1 MRPETF
7 KLKLGLMNYSPE
19 EIEVITIVCKKIASI
34 MDKLNESDARTLAA
48 FIDPTLDRYVLGGW
62 DKRDI
67 IQEAIEDSVKEN
79 TDKSYWMDNMYDIAE
94 AISYSK

>member
-7 KLKLGLMNYSPE
+7 KFKLGLMNYSQE

-34 MDKLNESDARTLAA
+34 MDKLSESDARTLAA
-48 FIDPTLDRYVLGGW
+48 FIDPTLNKYILSEW

-67 IQEAIEDSVKEN
+67 IQEAVEDSIKEN
-79 TDKSYWMDNMYDIAE
+79 TNRGYWMDNMYEIAD